1 MYYFAKYINHNRLI
15 LIIEKNMPK
24 MTCTYYNF
32 IFVCFSCN
40 NSVLPTHQD
49 ITVGNFLETLTK
61 FSKCQQRYGK

>member
-1 MYYFAKYINHNRLI
+1 
-15 LIIEKNMPK
+15 MPK